1 MAKKSSQFETRVIH
15 AGETTDAATG
25 AVMPPIVTS
34 TTFEWEGF
42 GQPREH
48 VYGRASN
55 PTRDA
60 LERCVADLESGVRGL
75 AYASGQAATAGIL
88 DLLDAGSHVIAPLD
102 FYGGTR
108 RLFDQV
114 RRRVGGL
121 ELSYVDMTD
130 AGAVASAVR
139 PTTKLIW
146 IETPTNP
153 LLNITDI
160 AAIVAIARQHRILTC
175 ADNTFATPYY
185 QRPLELGVDIV
196 MHSATKYLGGHS
208 DVLGGLNVVADA
220 ELGKRLHL
228 MRSASGGVLG
238 PFDSY
243 LVLRGIKTL
252 ALRMER
258 HCSNALAVA
267 RFLEKHPRVSRVYYP
282 GLPAHPQHALAK
294 KQMPGFG
301 GVVCCE
307 IKGGASAVAAFLNR
321 LQVFTVAESLGAVE
335 SLAGQPATMS
345 HSSVPADEQRKMGIS
360 ESLVRLSVGIEAVQ
374 DLVGDLDHALG
385 AEA

>member
-1 MAKKSSQFETRVIH
+1 MGEKGTGFETRCIH
-15 AGETTDAATG
+15 AGHTTDPVSG

-34 TTFEWEGF
+34 TTFGWEAL

-48 VYGRASN
+48 IYTRSSN

-60 LERCVADLESGVRGL
+60 LERCVAELESGVRGL

-114 RRRVGGL
+114 RRRTGAL
-121 ELSYVDMTD
+121 QFSWVDMTD
-130 AGAVASAVR
+130 PARVAAAIR
-139 PTTKLIW
+139 PATKLIW

-153 LLNITDI
+153 LLKVTDI
-160 AAIVAIARQHRILTC
+160 AAVVAIARQHKVLTC
-175 ADNTFATPYY
+175 VDNTFATPCF
-185 QRPLELGVDIV
+185 QRPLELGADIV

-208 DVLGGLNVVADA
+208 DVLGGVIVVADPD
-220 ELGKRLHL
+220 LGRQLHGL
-228 MRSASGGVLG
+228 RSASGGVLG
-238 PFDSY
+238 PFDAY

-258 HCSNALAVA
+258 HAANALAVA
-267 RFLEKHPRVSRVYYP
+267 RYLEQHARVERVYYP
-282 GLPAHPQHALAK
+282 GLPDHPQHALASR
-294 KQMPGFG
+294 QMSGFG
-301 GVVCCE
+301 GVVCFE
-307 IKGGASAVAAFLNR
+307 IRGDGRAVGSFLNR
-321 LQVFTVAESLGAVE
+321 LRIFTVAESLGAVE

-345 HSSVPADEQRKMGIS
+345 HSSVPADERRAMGIADN
-360 ESLVRLSVGIEAVQ
+360 LVRLSVGIEAEQ
-374 DLVGDLDHALG
+374 DLLADVGQALS
-385 AEA
+385 A

>member
-34 TTFEWEGF
+34 TTFEWEAL

-48 VYGRASN
+48 IYTRSSN

-60 LERCVADLESGVRGL
+60 LERCVAELESGVRGL

-114 RRRVGGL
+114 RRRISGL
-121 ELSYVDMTD
+121 ALTFVDMTD
-130 AGAVASAVR
+130 ANAVEAALR

-153 LLNITDI
+153 LLKITDI
-160 AAIVAIARQHRILTC
+160 AAVVAIARKHKVLTC
-175 ADNTFATPYY
+175 VDNTFATPCY

-208 DVLGGLNVVADA
+208 DVLGGINVVGEA
-220 ELGKRLHL
+220 ELGKQLHL
-228 MRSASGGVLG
+228 LRSASGGVLG

-258 HCSNALAVA
+258 HCANALAVA
-267 RFLEKHPRVSRVYYP
+267 KHLEKHPRVSRVYYP
-282 GLPAHPQHALAK
+282 GLPAHPQHALAR

-301 GVVCCE
+301 GVVCFE
-307 IKGGASAVAAFLNR
+307 IKGDASTVGGFLNR

-345 HSSVPADEQRKMGIS
+345 HSSVPAEERRKMGIN
-360 ESLVRLSVGIEAVQ
+360 ETLVRLSVGIEGLQ
-374 DLVGDLDHALG
+374 DLLADLDQALRSP
-385 AEA
+385 

>member
-1 MAKKSSQFETRVIH
+1 MSAKTSQFETKVIH
-15 AGETTDAATG
+15 AGHTSDAVTG

-34 TTFEWEGF
+34 TTFEWEAL

-48 VYGRASN
+48 VYTRSSN

-60 LERCVADLESGVRGL
+60 LERCVAELESGVRGL

-114 RRRVGGL
+114 RRRISGL
-121 ELSYVDMTD
+121 DFTFVDMTD
-130 AGAVASAVR
+130 PARVAAAVR
-139 PTTKLIW
+139 PATKLVW

-153 LLNITDI
+153 LLKVTDI
-160 AAIVAIARQHRILTC
+160 AAVVAIARQYKVLTC
-175 ADNTFATPYY
+175 ADNTFATPCF

-196 MHSATKYLGGHS
+196 MHSATKYFGGHS
-208 DVLGGLNVVADA
+208 DVLGGVNVVADA
-220 ELGKRLHL
+220 ELGKQLHL
-228 MRSASGGVLG
+228 LRSASGGVLG

-258 HCSNALAVA
+258 HCANALVVA
-267 RFLEKHPRVSRVYYP
+267 GHLERHPRVARVYYP

-294 KQMPGFG
+294 RQMGGSFG
-301 GVVCCE
+301 GVVCFE
-307 IKGGASAVAAFLNR
+307 IKGDASAVGGFLNR

-345 HSSVPADEQRKMGIS
+345 HSSVPTDERRAMGIADN
-360 ESLVRLSVGIEAVQ
+360 LVRLSVGIEGIQ
-374 DLVGDLDHALG
+374 DLLADLDQALLS
-385 AEA
+385 